1 MDAEEVAALEF
12 VLHAVAKSMMVVLN
26 ALKYSARENVRSQRG
41 KRAAQRKIA
50 VDPREADVLVV
61 VIQLLEAAHAL
72 HVDFPPLLPGVG
84 TIEPFAFMQDLLKAR
99 FFQQDDAADIHT
111 LARGYFEQVD
121 AIEAALDTASA
132 SASTAASR
140 TRDLSVSSAL
150 ADDPSLRLRA
160 IFIRAATTMRMYV
173 DKLYG
178 YHNRHCAS
186 LTDDV
191 YRKLLRGDRLAIRRL
206 KAIHDAGLNP
216 SRLGGVVHK
225 LAHTYEK
232 HAVRLARIVDD
243 NARLPSISPADA
255 AVEATKAWYAA
266 FSLIPSKIDLSECG
280 NMSWRKGSVV
290 ERKGKLVRYFVKV
303 AEPVLDQLEDDVA
316 AMVVAC
322 KMEVVRI
329 GGIQGCS
336 RGI

>member
-1 MDAEEVAALEF
+1 MCGA
-12 VLHAVAKSMMVVLN
+12 SGN
-26 ALKYSARENVRSQRG
+26 
-41 KRAAQRKIA
+41 RAAQRKIA

-72 HVDFPPLLPGVG
+72 HVDFPPLLPCVG